1 MVDGFVRGTRK
12 IEKTQCA
19 ASLVIEP
26 FEPLPKNVRG
36 ALMEEGEQLVRF
48 GGADAA
54 SFAVRFV
61 GGEGQQGCSTC

>member
-1 MVDGFVRGTRK
+1 MVDGFVSGTWR
-12 IEKTQCA
+12 IEKTQRGA
-19 ASLVIEP
+19 LVIEP
-26 FEPLPKNVRG
+26 FEPLPKNARG

-54 SFAVRFV
+54 SFAVRFS

>member
-1 MVDGFVRGTRK
+1 MVDGLVGGTWK

-19 ASLVIEP
+19 ATLVIEP
-26 FEPLPKNVRG
+26 FEPLPENVRG
-36 ALMEEGEQLVRF
+36 ALMDEGEQLVRF

-61 GGEGQQGCSTC
+61 GR

>member
-1 MVDGFVRGTRK
+1 MVDRFVCGTRK

-54 SFAVRFV
+54 SFAVRFS